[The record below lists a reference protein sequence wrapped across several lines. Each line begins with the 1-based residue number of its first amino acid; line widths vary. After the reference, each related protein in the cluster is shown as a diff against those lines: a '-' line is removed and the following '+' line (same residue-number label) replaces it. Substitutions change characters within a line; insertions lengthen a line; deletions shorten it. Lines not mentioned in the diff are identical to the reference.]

1 MTAALLRAA
10 GVPAK
15 KVSGFALGVSNDYW
29 PEDLDLEKDGNHS
42 WNEFWANGRWI
53 IIDTTWDSGNK
64 WENGAISEN
73 EGLIGYHY
81 FDINVGLFSADHV
94 IEDYKESDVPQP

>member
-1 MTAALLRAA
+1 M
-10 GVPAK
+10 
-15 KVSGFALGVSNDYW
+15 GVSNDYW
-29 PEDLDLEKDGNHS
+29 PENLDLKKDGNHS

-53 IIDTTWDSGNK
+53 IVDTTWDSGNK

-81 FDINVGLFSADHV
+81 FDINVGQFSADHV
-94 IEDYKESDVPQP
+94 IEDYNESDVSQP